1 MAEKKSLQVAVP
13 ALPVSDLELVRRFQ
27 AGKIEAFEELVRR
40 YERKVYNIAYRMLG
54 NEQDASEAMQDA
66 FMRAYRFLGRFQ
78 FKSSF
83 FTWLYRIATNVCLT
97 RLRKRKPPE
106 MVSLDEPGGESGD
119 VPFEIAD
126 GRGSPEEVFRQ
137 KALRE
142 KLQAAV
148 DGLPEEYRAVVVLR
162 DLEGLSNEEASK
174 VLKVSVPAVKSR
186 LHRARLMLRD
196 ELAAYL

>member
-1 MAEKKSLQVAVP
+1 VAEKKSLQVAVP

-27 AGKIEAFEELVRR
+27 AGRVEAFEELVRR
-40 YERKVYNIAYRMLG
+40 YERKVYNITYRMLG

-106 MVSLDEPGGESGD
+106 MVSLDEPAGDSGD
-119 VPFEIAD
+119 MVLEIPD
-126 GRGSPEEVFRQ
+126 SKGSPEEVFRQ
-137 KALRE
+137 KELRE
-142 KLQAAV
+142 KLQSAV

-174 VLKVSVPAVKSR
+174 VLKISVPAVKSR
-186 LHRARLMLRD
+186 LHRARLALR
-196 ELAAYL
+196 EQLAAYL